1 MQGQGGHWLNKFLVV
16 DKITFPPGVSKVS
29 QLADDVPFKANVTI
43 KSLKGK
49 KYVKLEESSMFPK
62 NWSLERIKEEV
73 AWVYEKAINDSN
85 LIKIKTTTT
94 KLGRMEAECSSGFKI
109 RIEFDMKKNILNAY
123 PVIN

>member
-1 MQGQGGHWLNKFLVV
+1 
-16 DKITFPPGVSKVS
+16 
-29 QLADDVPFKANVTI
+29 
-43 KSLKGK
+43 
-49 KYVKLEESSMFPK
+49 MFPK

-109 RIEFDMKKNILNAY
+109 RIEFDMKKNIFNAY